1 MKMKSCSC
9 DKTCLWQRRTTL
21 TPLEP
26 TSLPFTSWLLCLE
39 LSAPCKSMYMYWLR
53 VLSANIPDRSHLEL
67 IALDQGI
74 LGAIK
79 EWLVP
84 LADRSLPALNIQR
97 ALFAILA
104 KVRGVFAAK
113 S

>member
-1 MKMKSCSC
+1 MLVAAKNDIDAFGANKPAIH
-9 DKTCLWQRRTTL
+9 KLAALPRVVGTL
-21 TPLEP
+21 QKYAH
-26 TSLPFTSWLLCLE
+26 SYLL
-39 LSAPCKSMYMYWLR
+39 
-53 VLSANIPDRSHLEL
+53 VLVLCPNIPDRSHLEL